1 MEELDKGKNTE
12 GRPQKVIK
20 DEYLLLDNFAQG
32 LSCQHEYFTHYS
44 RHIQKTTK
52 GL

>member
-1 MEELDKGKNTE
+1 MKDLDKGKNTE
-12 GRPQKVIK
+12 GTPWKVIK
-20 DEYLLLDNFAQG
+20 DEYPLLDNSAEG
-32 LSCQHEYFTHYS
+32 LSHQHEYFTHYS